1 MKFIRNWLWL
11 LPALGAGIPGSLAA
25 VSLFQGD
32 FAAAINRGLA
42 ALVLFAVGTVA
53 AATFSGALKAWA
65 EWLGDSLIAMFN
77 FRAGGIAHHLW
88 QVPVG
93 LTALAGLYAGFK
105 LHFNTAT
112 LIHVYVLVGAVS
124 FLALYGALYLLHTKW
139 AKPAF
144 VGAGV
149 AVLAIGL
156 YLWSYRSAQVD
167 LYNAGI
173 TAMDQ
178 GDIPTAVKLFDA
190 SVAAYKQ
197 ESSRSQLA
205 RLILPQPNKDLEA
218 RALFHKGNC
227 LVKARKT
234 KDAVKAYVESL
245 QSNPGNCFDGI
256 TLEEAASRY
265 NDALQTMANLEKLF
279 SSGQSGGKAT
289 GNGKQRGQGQPQP
302 VPSRDRQPNPGAGRQ
317 PRDTL

>member
-42 ALVLFAVGTVA
+42 ALVLFVVGTVA

-65 EWLGDSLIAMFN
+65 EWLGDSLVAMFN

-173 TAMDQ
+173 AAMDQ

-205 RLILPQPNKDLEA
+205 SLILPEPNKDLEA

-245 QSNPGNCFDGI
+245 QSNPGNCFEGI
-256 TLEEAASRY
+256 TLTEAASRY

-302 VPSRDRQPNPGAGRQ
+302 GPSRDRQPNPGAGRQ

>member
-11 LPALGAGIPGSLAA
+11 LPALGAGIPGTLAA

-32 FAAAINRGLA
+32 FGAALNRGLA
-42 ALVLFAVGTVA
+42 ALVLLAVFTFAT
-53 AATFSGALKAWA
+53 ATFSGALKAWA
-65 EWLGDSLIAMFN
+65 EWLGDSLVAMFN
-77 FRAGGIAHHLW
+77 FRAGGLAHHMW

-93 LTALAGLYAGFK
+93 LTALLGLFAGFK

-112 LIHVYVLVGAVS
+112 IIHVYILIGAVS
-124 FLALYGALYLLHTKW
+124 FLALYAALYLLHTKW

-144 VGAGV
+144 VGAGLV
-149 AVLAIGL
+149 VLTLGL
-156 YLWSYRSAQVD
+156 YLWSYRSNQIE

-173 TAMDQ
+173 AAMDQ

-190 SVAAYKQ
+190 SVAAYKH

-205 RLILPQPNKDLEA
+205 RLILPEPNKDLEA

-234 KDAVKAYVESL
+234 KDAVKAYIESL
-245 QSNPGNCFDGI
+245 QSNPGNCFEGI
-256 TLEEAASRY
+256 TLEQAASRY

-279 SSGQSGGKAT
+279 SAGQSGGKAT

-302 VPSRDRQPNPGAGRQ
+302 GPSRDRQPNPGAGRQ

>member
-149 AVLAIGL
+149 VVLAIGL

-173 TAMDQ
+173 AAMDQ

-205 RLILPQPNKDLEA
+205 RLILPEPNKDLEA
-218 RALFHKGNC
+218 RAHFHKGNC

-245 QSNPGNCFDGI
+245 QSNPGNCFEGI

-302 VPSRDRQPNPGAGRQ
+302 GPSRDRQPNPGAGRQ